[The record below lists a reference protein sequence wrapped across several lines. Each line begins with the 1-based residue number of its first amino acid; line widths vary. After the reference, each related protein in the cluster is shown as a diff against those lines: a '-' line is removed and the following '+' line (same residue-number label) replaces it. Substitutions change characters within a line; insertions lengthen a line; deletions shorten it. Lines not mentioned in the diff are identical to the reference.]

1 MDTIK
6 VGAVGGRGGS
16 IWEEEG
22 DELVGIFVS
31 YDEDIV
37 YSLQFL
43 NYVDGKLHM
52 SAKYGTK
59 QCEMYCAIMLDYPS
73 EFLTSISGSFERIN
87 KKLTILRSIKF
98 CTNKGSYGPFGTPS
112 SDGNKN
118 IDFNFVIGNYQF
130 FGGFHGTGNC
140 NGIESIGFY
149 VKNISSSNVIK
160 LKDSPVKVKEEK

>member
-6 VGAVGGRGGS
+6 VGSVGGRGGS

-31 YDEDIV
+31 YGEDIV

-43 NYVDGKLHM
+43 NYVND
-52 SAKYGTK
+52 
-59 QCEMYCAIMLDYPS
+59 
-73 EFLTSISGSFERIN
+73 
-87 KKLTILRSIKF
+87 
-98 CTNKGSYGPFGTPS
+98 
-112 SDGNKN
+112 
-118 IDFNFVIGNYQF
+118 
-130 FGGFHGTGNC
+130 NC

-149 VKNISSSNVIK
+149 VKNISSSHVIK

>member
-6 VGAVGGRGGS
+6 VGSVGGRGGS

-43 NYVDGKLHM
+43 NYVNGKLHM
-52 SAKYGTK
+52 SAKYGTNC
-59 QCEMYCAIMLDYPS
+59 CEMYGAIMLDYPS

-87 KKLTILRSIKF
+87 KKLTVLRSIKF
-98 CTNKGSYGPFGTPS
+98 CTNKCSYGTFGTPS
-112 SDGNKN
+112 TDGNN
-118 IDFNFVIGNYQF
+118 IDFNFVTGNYQF
-130 FGGFHGTGNC
+130 FGGFHGTYNS

-149 VKNISSSNVIK
+149 VKDVPSSVIK

>member
-43 NYVDGKLHM
+43 NYVNGKLDM
-52 SAKYGTK
+52 SAKY
-59 QCEMYCAIMLDYPS
+59 
-73 EFLTSISGSFERIN
+73 
-87 KKLTILRSIKF
+87 
-98 CTNKGSYGPFGTPS
+98 
-112 SDGNKN
+112 
-118 IDFNFVIGNYQF
+118 GNYQF
-130 FGGFHGTGNC
+130 FGGFHGTDNC

-149 VKNISSSNVIK
+149 VKNISSSHVIK